1 MQIIELNP
9 HDIIISTDGVRE
21 EVGDV
26 SGLAAT
32 IADQGLL
39 QPLGVIQRED
49 GRYQLIY
56 GQRRCQAAKSLGL
69 AHVPCLVFVDDA
81 DRNLIRQLTEN
92 LQRRDLNDLEQARA
106 FARLRQQF
114 AQSHPDAD
122 EGALDEY
129 VGQTV
134 GLSPRSIRRYLSL
147 LDLDESIQN
156 YLRTGQLTVT
166 QAQHLRRISDDHT
179 RLELAR
185 AAVDEGMSAAEL
197 GRLATYFAANPTHTL
212 DSAIAAMQPAPTPE
226 SKGLAYEPLAQEPP
240 IGGSG
245 SASSAGAAGAWRD
258 DTGLPMHVADDHEDD
273 ERNYLRD
280 DSVVAGSKFR
290 QLKLKS
296 LNQMVDET
304 DRLLRTYTDGQLQRW
319 LDQDDN
325 APVKVG
331 MMIVQLRT
339 LLDGLREIA
348 RNEQW
353 PIDDDAM

>member
-9 HDIIISTDGVRE
+9 HDIVIRNDGIRE
-21 EVGDV
+21 EIGDV

-39 QPLGVIQRED
+39 QPLGVIQLTD

-56 GQRRCQAAKSLGL
+56 GQRRCHAAKTLGL
-69 AHVPCLVFVDDA
+69 TQVPCLVFADEA

-134 GLSPRSIRRYLSL
+134 GLSPRSIRRYMSL

-166 QAQHLRRISDDHT
+166 QAQHLRRITDDHT

-197 GRLATYFAANPTHTL
+197 GRLATYFSANPTHTL
-212 DSAIAAMQPAPTPE
+212 DSAMAAMQPVTPTE
-226 SKGLAYEPLAQEPP
+226 RNTLAYDPLTHTPDTTLQHANEPD
-240 IGGSG
+240 
-245 SASSAGAAGAWRD
+245 SA
-258 DTGLPMHVADDHEDD
+258 LPVHAPDAHGED
-273 ERNYLRD
+273 ERAYLRD
-280 DSVVAGSKFR
+280 DSVVASSKFR
-290 QLKLKS
+290 QLKIKS
-296 LNQMVDET
+296 LDQMVDET

-319 LDQDDN
+319 LEHDDN

-331 MMIVQLRT
+331 MMMVQLRR
-339 LLDGLREIA
+339 LLAGLREIA
-348 RNEQW
+348 QQEQW
-353 PIDDDAM
+353 PIDSEEM

>member
-9 HDIIISTDGVRE
+9 HDIIISTDGIRE
-21 EVGDV
+21 DIGDV

-39 QPLGVIQRED
+39 QPLGVIKRND
-49 GRYQLIY
+49 GQYQLIY

-69 AHVPCLVFVDDA
+69 AQVPCLVFADEA

-114 AQSHPDAD
+114 AKSHPDAD
-122 EGALDEY
+122 EGTLDEY
-129 VGQTV
+129 VGSTV
-134 GLSPRSIRRYLSL
+134 GLSPRSIRRYLGL

-166 QAQHLRRISDDHT
+166 QAQHLRRIPDNQT

-197 GRLATYFAANPTHTL
+197 SRLATYFAANPTHTL
-212 DSAIAAMQPAPTPE
+212 DSAIAAMQPAAPGE
-226 SKGLAYEPLAQEPP
+226 SKGVAYEPLAQEQPMV
-240 IGGSG
+240 SQ
-245 SASSAGAAGAWRD
+245 AATAAWGES
-258 DTGLPMHVADDHEDD
+258 GLPTHIPDEHDD
-273 ERNYLRD
+273 ERAYLRD
-280 DSVVAGSKFR
+280 DSVVASSKFR
-290 QLKLKS
+290 QLKIKS
-296 LNQMVDET
+296 LDQMVDET

-319 LDQDDN
+319 LDHDDN

-331 MMIVQLRT
+331 MMMVQLRR

-353 PIDDDAM
+353 PIDGDE

>member
-9 HDIIISTDGVRE
+9 HDIIISNDGIRE
-21 EVGDV
+21 EIGDV

-39 QPLGVIQRED
+39 QPLGVIKRDD
-49 GRYQLIY
+49 GAYQLIY

-69 AHVPCLVFVDDA
+69 THVPCLVFADEA

-114 AQSHPDAD
+114 ARSHPDAD
-122 EGALDEY
+122 EGSLDEY
-129 VGQTV
+129 VGSTV
-134 GLSPRSIRRYLSL
+134 GLSPRSIRRYLGL

-166 QAQHLRRISDDHT
+166 QAQHLRRITDSQT

-197 GRLATYFAANPTHTL
+197 SRLANYFNANPTHNL
-212 DSAIAAMQPAPTPE
+212 DNAMAAMQPAAPVE
-226 SKGLAYEPLAQEPP
+226 SKSLAYEPLAQDHQA
-240 IGGSG
+240 STL
-245 SASSAGAAGAWRD
+245 SASTGWEES
-258 DTGLPMHVADDHEDD
+258 GLPAHAQDEIDDD
-273 ERNYLRD
+273 ERVYLRD
-280 DSVVAGSKFR
+280 DTVVASSKFR
-290 QLKLKS
+290 QLKIKS
-296 LNQMVDET
+296 LDQMVDET
-304 DRLLRTYTDGQLQRW
+304 DRLLRTYSDGQLQRW
-319 LDQDDN
+319 LDQDEN

-331 MMIVQLRT
+331 MMMVQLRR
-339 LLDGLREIA
+339 LLDGLRDIA
-348 RNEQW
+348 RTEQW
-353 PIDDDAM
+353 PIDGDE

>member
-9 HDIIISTDGVRE
+9 HEILISNDGIRE
-21 EVGDV
+21 EIGDV

-39 QPLGVIQRED
+39 QPLGVIKRDD

-56 GQRRCQAAKSLGL
+56 GQRRCHAAKSLGL
-69 AHVPCLVFVDDA
+69 THVPCLVFADEA

-114 AQSHPDAD
+114 AQSHPLAD

-134 GLSPRSIRRYLSL
+134 GLSPRSIRRYLGL

-166 QAQHLRRISDDHT
+166 QAQHLRRITDNHT

-212 DSAIAAMQPAPTPE
+212 DSAIAAMQPATSVEP
-226 SKGLAYEPLAQEPP
+226 KGMAYEPLVQDPSTTSLATAWQE
-240 IGGSG
+240 S
-245 SASSAGAAGAWRD
+245 
-258 DTGLPMHVADDHEDD
+258 GLPTHTPESHDDDD
-273 ERNYLRD
+273 RAYLRD
-280 DSVVAGSKFR
+280 DSVVASSKFR

-296 LNQMVDET
+296 LDQMVDET

-325 APVKVG
+325 APIKVG
-331 MMIVQLRT
+331 MMMVQLRR

-353 PIDDDAM
+353 PIDSEEM

>member
-9 HDIIISTDGVRE
+9 HDIIISSDGIRE
-21 EVGDV
+21 EIGDV

-39 QPLGVIQRED
+39 QPLGVIHRQD
-49 GRYQLIY
+49 GMYQLIY

-69 AHVPCLVFVDDA
+69 SHVPCLVFADEA

-106 FARLRQQF
+106 FARLRHQF
-114 AQSHPDAD
+114 AQSHPNAD
-122 EGALDEY
+122 EGSLDEY
-129 VGQTV
+129 VGSTV
-134 GLSPRSIRRYLSL
+134 GLSPRSIRRYLGL

-166 QAQHLRRISDDHT
+166 QAQHLRRITDNHT

-197 GRLATYFAANPTHTL
+197 SRLATYFAANPTHTL
-212 DSAIAAMQPAPTPE
+212 ESAIAAMQPAAPVE
-226 SKGLAYEPLAQEPP
+226 SKGLTYEPLAQEQ
-240 IGGSG
+240 
-245 SASSAGAAGAWRD
+245 SAPALSTTTTWSES
-258 DTGLPMHVADDHEDD
+258 GLPAHTPDEHDDDD
-273 ERNYLRD
+273 RAYLRD
-280 DSVVAGSKFR
+280 DTVVASSKFR
-290 QLKLKS
+290 QLKIKS
-296 LNQMVDET
+296 LDQMVDET
-304 DRLLRTYTDGQLQRW
+304 DRLMRTYTDGQLQRW

-331 MMIVQLRT
+331 MMMVQLRR

-353 PIDDDAM
+353 PIDNEDV

>member
-9 HDIIISTDGVRE
+9 HDIIISNDGIRE
-21 EVGDV
+21 EIGDV

-49 GRYQLIY
+49 GKYQLIY

-69 AHVPCLVFVDDA
+69 AHVPCLVFADEA

-114 AQSHPDAD
+114 AASHPDAD
-122 EGALDEY
+122 EGSLDEY
-129 VGQTV
+129 VGSTV
-134 GLSPRSIRRYLSL
+134 GLSPRSIRRYLGL

-166 QAQHLRRISDDHT
+166 QAQHLRRITDSQT

-197 GRLATYFAANPTHTL
+197 SRLANYFTANPTHSL
-212 DSAIAAMQPAPTPE
+212 DNAMAAMQPAAPAE
-226 SKGLAYEPLAQEPP
+226 SKGLAYEPLAQDQPA
-240 IGGSG
+240 
-245 SASSAGAAGAWRD
+245 SALSAQTGWGES
-258 DTGLPMHVADDHEDD
+258 GLPAHAPDEVEDD
-273 ERNYLRD
+273 ERAYLRD
-280 DSVVAGSKFR
+280 DTVVASSKFR
-290 QLKLKS
+290 QLKIKS
-296 LNQMVDET
+296 LDQMVDET

-331 MMIVQLRT
+331 MMMVQLRR
-339 LLDGLREIA
+339 LLDGLRDIA

-353 PIDDDAM
+353 PIDGDE

>member
-9 HDIIISTDGVRE
+9 HDIIISSDGIRE
-21 EVGDV
+21 EIGDV

-39 QPLGVIQRED
+39 QPLGVIKRND
-49 GRYQLIY
+49 GKYQLIY

-69 AHVPCLVFVDDA
+69 AHVPCLVFADEA

-114 AQSHPDAD
+114 ARSHPDAD

-129 VGQTV
+129 VGSTV
-134 GLSPRSIRRYLSL
+134 GLSPRSIRRYLGL

-166 QAQHLRRISDDHT
+166 QAQHLRRIADNQT

-197 GRLATYFAANPTHTL
+197 SRLANYFAANPTHSI
-212 DSAIAAMQPAPTPE
+212 DSAMAAMQPVAPSE
-226 SKGLAYEPLAQEPP
+226 SKGLAYEPLAQDQ
-240 IGGSG
+240 
-245 SASSAGAAGAWRD
+245 SASALSASTAWQKSE
-258 DTGLPMHVADDHEDD
+258 LPTHAPEEAEDD
-273 ERNYLRD
+273 ERAYLRD
-280 DSVVAGSKFR
+280 DTVVASSKFR
-290 QLKLKS
+290 QLKIKS
-296 LNQMVDET
+296 LDQMVDET

-319 LDQDDN
+319 LDQDEN

-331 MMIVQLRT
+331 MMMVQLRR
-339 LLDGLREIA
+339 LMDGLRDIA
-348 RNEQW
+348 RSEQW
-353 PIDDDAM
+353 PINDDE

>member
-9 HDIIISTDGVRE
+9 HEIVISSDGIRE
-21 EVGDV
+21 EIGDV

-39 QPLGVIQRED
+39 QPLGVIQRSD

-69 AHVPCLVFVDDA
+69 NQVPCLVFADEA

-106 FARLRQQF
+106 FARLRSQF
-114 AQSHPDAD
+114 ADSHPNAD

-134 GLSPRSIRRYLSL
+134 GLSPRSIRRYLGL
-147 LDLDESIQN
+147 LDLDDSIQN

-166 QAQHLRRISDDHT
+166 QAQHLRRITDTHT

-212 DSAIAAMQPAPTPE
+212 DSAIAAMQPAAPVD
-226 SKGLAYEPLAQEPP
+226 SKGLAYEPLAQDQPM
-240 IGGSG
+240 STL
-245 SASSAGAAGAWRD
+245 SAATAWSES
-258 DTGLPMHVADDHEDD
+258 GLPAHAPDPQDDD
-273 ERNYLRD
+273 ERAYLRD
-280 DSVVAGSKFR
+280 DSVVASSKFR
-290 QLKLKS
+290 QLKIKS
-296 LNQMVDET
+296 LDQMVDET

-331 MMIVQLRT
+331 MMMVQLRR

-348 RNEQW
+348 HQEQW
-353 PIDDDAM
+353 PIDSDQG